1 LLELDCVL
9 PGVVQWLDAWRN
21 AVHFVLVTVRSNAQA
36 VREQLGR
43 LDLLRYFTDVIVV
56 SHRSASNN
64 IKAIAARKH
73 IIDRPV
79 AWVGDTELDI
89 EAARE
94 IGARPIGV
102 TSGIR
107 TAERLRQAGAADIV
121 DCVTAIR
128 IWPAVSVCAPSRQS
142 AHHR

>member
-1 LLELDCVL
+1 
-9 PGVVQWLDAWRN
+9 
-21 AVHFVLVTVRSNAQA
+21 VTVRSNAEA
-36 VREQLGR
+36 LREQVGR
-43 LDLLRYFTDVIVV
+43 LDLLRHFTDVVV
-56 SHRSASNN
+56 VGHRSDADAEN
-64 IKAIAARKH
+64 IKARAARH
-73 IIDRPV
+73 RLCDHPV
-79 AWVGDTELDI
+79 AWVGDSEVDI

-128 IWPAVSVCAPSRQS
+128 AWSPV
-142 AHHR
+142 